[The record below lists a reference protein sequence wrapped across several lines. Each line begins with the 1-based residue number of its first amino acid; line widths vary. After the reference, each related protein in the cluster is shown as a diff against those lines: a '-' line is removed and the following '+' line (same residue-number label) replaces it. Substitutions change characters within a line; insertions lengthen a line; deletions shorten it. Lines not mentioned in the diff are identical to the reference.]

1 MKKKWKWIL
10 VLLKN
15 LFKISKKKRIK
26 SYLKGIQI
34 PDFLMIL
41 Q

>member
-10 VLLKN
+10 VLQKN
-15 LFKISKKKRIK
+15 LFKINKKKRTK
-26 SYLKGIQI
+26 LFLKEIQI